1 LYRLSQKLAAEF
13 IGVFVFVLIGAGSIC
28 TDQFLRA
35 GSPASPGIGLLGIAV
50 AHGLTMAILVIAVGH
65 ISGGHLN
72 PAVTVGFWVTKRVGT
87 IQALLYCV
95 AQLLG
100 SLSAAY
106 FLAGVIPDT
115 FWRPVALGTPDLV
128 QDFTRMHGMLL
139 EAVMTFFLVFTFFA
153 TAVDVRGAF
162 NKIAGFAIGLTMTV
176 DILLGWPFT
185 SAAMNPA
192 RAFGPALV
200 ARHWQNH
207 GVYWLGPLFGGILA
221 SVVYD
226 RLFLR
231 DQPPA

>member
-1 LYRLSQKLAAEF
+1 MYRLWQKLAAEF
-13 IGVFVFVLIGAGSIC
+13 LAVFAFVFIGAGSIC
-28 TDQFLRA
+28 ADQFLRA
-35 GSPASPGIGLLGIAV
+35 GGAAGIGVLGIAV
-50 AHGLTMAILVIAVGH
+50 AHGVAMAILVTSVGH

-72 PAVTVGFWVTKRVGT
+72 PAVTVGFWVTKRMGT
-87 IQALLYCV
+87 LDTLLYCV

-100 SLSAAY
+100 SIAAAY
-106 FLAGVIPDT
+106 MLAAILPESV
-115 FWRPVALGTPDLV
+115 WRPVALGTPDLA

-139 EAVMTFFLVFTFFA
+139 EAVMTFFLVFVVFA

-162 NKIAGFAIGLTMTV
+162 NKIAGFAIGLTITV
-176 DILLGWPFT
+176 DMLLGGPFT
-185 SAAMNPA
+185 GAAMNPA
-192 RAFGPALV
+192 RAFGPALA

-221 SVVYD
+221 AVIYD

>member
-13 IGVFVFVLIGAGSIC
+13 IGVFAFVFIGAGSIC
-28 TDQFLRA
+28 ADQFLRA
-35 GSPASPGIGLLGIAV
+35 GGSSGIRLLGIAG
-50 AHGLTMAILVIAVGH
+50 AHGLAMAIMVTAVGH

-72 PAVTVGFWVTKRVGT
+72 PAVTAGFWVTKRMGT
-87 IQALLYCV
+87 FEALLYCI

-100 SLSAAY
+100 SIAAA
-106 FLAGVIPDT
+106 FLLAAILPESV
-115 FWRPVALGTPDLV
+115 WRPVALGTPDLA

-139 EAVMTFFLVFTFFA
+139 EAVMTFFLVFTVFA
-153 TAVDVRGAF
+153 TAVDARGAF
-162 NKIAGFAIGLTMTV
+162 NKIAGFAIGLTITV
-176 DILLGWPFT
+176 DILLGGPFT
-185 SAAMNPA
+185 GAAMNPA
-192 RAFGPALV
+192 RVFGPALA

-221 SVVYD
+221 AVIYD